1 MIFTFQYDDTTHTVS
16 LERQPNGTFA
26 AAVDGR
32 SVTVEAVQLSDGVWL
47 LTLDGARRVKVYTA
61 ADGHA
66 AQWVSRGGA
75 VYRLV
80 NADGAPRKRSTKGR
94 SEDRLVAKMPGQ
106 VVEVAVS
113 VGDRVVQGQ
122 TLVVLEAMKMEIRV
136 TAPHDGRVAHVF
148 VRAGDVVERDQQLL
162 DLQQEIDK
170 DA

>member
-1 MIFTFQYDDTTHTVS
+1 MIFTFQYDDSTHTVR
-16 LERQPNGTFA
+16 LERQPDGTFA
-26 AAVDGR
+26 ASVDGR
-32 SVTVEAVQLSDGVWL
+32 PITVSAVCLSEGVWL

-61 ADGHA
+61 PDGQA
-66 AQWVSRGGA
+66 AHWVSRGGA

-94 SEDRLVAKMPGQ
+94 NEDRLVARMPGQ
-106 VVEVAVS
+106 VVEVAVN
-113 VGDRVVQGQ
+113 VGDTVVQGQ

-148 VRAGDVVERDQQLL
+148 VRTGDVVEREQQLL